1 MLTQKKPCIIDFPK
15 IGNTEIGYIS
25 VVEAQK
31 NVPFEIKRVFW
42 SYHTPDSVVRGRH
55 AHHNTEMVLV
65 AGIGRIV
72 VNTEMPNG
80 EINVFSL
87 ESPNQ
92 GLYLPKYCW
101 HTMQYSHIAVQ
112 LVLASEL
119 YDEKDYIRDYN
130 DFKRLK
136 S

>member
-1 MLTQKKPCIIDFPK
+1 MSHPHIIDFPK
-15 IGNTEIGYIS
+15 LGSSDIGYIS
-25 VVEAQK
+25 VAENQL
-31 NVPFEIKRVFW
+31 NIPFNIKRVFW
-42 SYHTPDSVVRGRH
+42 SYHTPDNVVRGRH
-55 AHHNTEMVLV
+55 AHHHTEMVLI
-65 AGIGRIV
+65 ATLGRIV

-80 EINVFSL
+80 ELNVFSL

-119 YDEKDYIRDYN
+119 YNESDYIREYN
-130 DFKRLK
+130 DFLK
-136 S
+136 LKK

>member
-1 MLTQKKPCIIDFPK
+1 MTHPYIIEFSKLGDA
-15 IGNTEIGYIS
+15 EIGYIS
-25 VVEAQK
+25 VAENHK
-31 NVPFEIKRVFW
+31 SIPFEIKRVFW
-42 SYHTPDSVVRGRH
+42 SYHTPDKVVRGRH
-55 AHHNTEMVLV
+55 AHHQTEMILI
-65 AGIGRIV
+65 ATLGRII

-80 EINVFSL
+80 ELSVFSL

-119 YDEKDYIRDYN
+119 YDEKDYIRSYDT
-130 DFKRLK
+130 FKLINSSK
-136 S
+136 

>member
-1 MLTQKKPCIIDFPK
+1 MNQPHIIEFSKLGSPD
-15 IGNTEIGYIS
+15 IGYIS
-25 VVEAQK
+25 VAEAQK

-42 SYHTPDSVVRGRH
+42 SYHTPDNVVRGRH
-55 AHHNTEMVLV
+55 AHHETEMVLI
-65 AGIGRIV
+65 AALGRIV

-80 EINVFSL
+80 DLNVFSL

-112 LVLASEL
+112 LVVASTLYNEKEYIRS
-119 YDEKDYIRDYN
+119 YDE
-130 DFKRLK
+130 FKK
-136 S
+136 IKK